1 MSSDFEFKRNNN
13 VSSNSSYEQVNG
25 ETYHSLPSL
34 TSSSTRTDFSDISFE
49 ENGNS
54 TSKRKDAMESVL
66 DNQDTLPLPTFYQ
79 TSRQSKKNVFN
90 PDFFTNAPT
99 KGDTAEIKTDG
110 GIRAKIAQEI
120 QKEELLNKEK
130 DKNEGYQFGTFKG
143 VIIRSIL
150 NIIGVIYFLRLGWI
164 VGYSGVW
171 ITSAIIVISKTVTTI
186 TTLSLSAIATNGTIG
201 SGGAYYL
208 ISRNLG
214 PNFGGAIG
222 IVFSIANAVSVTMYV
237 FGIIETLIEI
247 LPWHFSDSVYVETI
261 VYSWVVITIF
271 LIVVISGLDWV
282 VKIEGLL
289 LLILAL
295 SILTWFIGTFTSDE
309 YGYSKKT
316 FTDNMGPEYTSS
328 ITLFSQFSIFFPAVT
343 GIMAGANISG
353 DLKDAQK
360 SIPSGTL
367 QSIAYTSVIYMVTAW
382 VLGATVPRDGDHGLK
397 NDYLVQGRQNLHESF
412 TLIGVFSATAS
423 SALAVFIGA
432 PKVFQAVCNDKI
444 FPSKINYFGKGSGQK
459 NEPIRAY
466 ILTYV
471 IAMLC
476 VLFGDLNAIAPII
489 TNFYLISYGMVNYAC
504 FSMSISSSIGWR
516 PSFKYYSKW
525 TALVGT
531 ILCVVAMFFIDYIAS
546 LITFFIL
553 GAIFK
558 YLSLRDLDVNWGPAH
573 DSQQYL
579 TALKGVQ
586 KLSKLKVHTKTYRPQ
601 FLLLSQMDRLEEKQS
616 TVKFISNDLK
626 HGNGMFVVGQVIIGD
641 KFDQEKNES
650 TEKIKYKNNKLL
662 EGISCFTQSAISN
675 TYYEGVYDFLSLTGL
690 GNLKPNVINLNFLEE
705 WNSSRI
711 VDSDEFVDI
720 INLGIQKKFG
730 VTIFRNMEKMD
741 FSQKHLGTIDVYW
754 LSDDGGLTLLLGY
767 LLTRHKQWKN
777 SNLRVFSHNIGS
789 ENQNVLEQNNTQN
802 AVKEMLKGFRIEA
815 EPKILEGLLEE
826 PSQKRTEKWKSLN
839 IKVGRYKARTKKFI
853 KLSEVILENS
863 RNADFVIISLTAPR
877 NLDKLVYLSWLDILS
892 KDLGPM
898 VFVRGNGQ
906 TVLTFQA

>member
-1 MSSDFEFKRNNN
+1 MSSDFEFNRNHNF
-13 VSSNSSYEQVNG
+13 SSNSSYEQANG
-25 ETYHSLPSL
+25 ETYYSLPSL

-49 ENGNS
+49 ENGNN
-54 TSKRKDAMESVL
+54 TSKRKDTTESVL

-90 PDFFTNAPT
+90 LDFFTNAPT
-99 KGDTAEIKTDG
+99 KGDTAEIKTGG

-143 VIIRSIL
+143 IIIRSIL

-164 VGYSGVW
+164 VGNCHKWYDW
-171 ITSAIIVISKTVTTI
+171 IWGCL
-186 TTLSLSAIATNGTIG
+186 LSNFEKPG
-201 SGGAYYL
+201 Y
-208 ISRNLG
+208 
-214 PNFGGAIG
+214 NFGGAIG

-237 FGIIETLIEI
+237 FGIIKTLIEI

-261 VYSWVVITIF
+261 VYSWIITTIF

-282 VKIEGLL
+282 VKIEVLL

-309 YGYSKKT
+309 YSYSKKT

-343 GIMAGANISG
+343 RIMAGANISG

-476 VLFGDLNAIAPII
+476 VLFGDLDAIAPII

-586 KLSKLKVHTKTYRPQ
+586 KLS
-601 FLLLSQMDRLEEKQS
+601 
-616 TVKFISNDLK
+616 
-626 HGNGMFVVGQVIIGD
+626 
-641 KFDQEKNES
+641 
-650 TEKIKYKNNKLL
+650 
-662 EGISCFTQSAISN
+662 
-675 TYYEGVYDFLSLTGL
+675 
-690 GNLKPNVINLNFLEE
+690 
-705 WNSSRI
+705 
-711 VDSDEFVDI
+711 
-720 INLGIQKKFG
+720 
-730 VTIFRNMEKMD
+730 
-741 FSQKHLGTIDVYW
+741 
-754 LSDDGGLTLLLGY
+754 
-767 LLTRHKQWKN
+767 
-777 SNLRVFSHNIGS
+777 
-789 ENQNVLEQNNTQN
+789 
-802 AVKEMLKGFRIEA
+802 
-815 EPKILEGLLEE
+815 
-826 PSQKRTEKWKSLN
+826 
-839 IKVGRYKARTKKFI
+839 
-853 KLSEVILENS
+853 
-863 RNADFVIISLTAPR
+863 
-877 NLDKLVYLSWLDILS
+877 
-892 KDLGPM
+892 
-898 VFVRGNGQ
+898 
-906 TVLTFQA
+906 